1 MFPKIVCSRNEITLK
16 FCGTFWNHEK
26 VVSSLNSFHSKCVAN
41 HFRAE
46 QSLIWHFYFLN
57 HITLNPLSILSNRA
71 NRRISIKSYLCLHL
85 QNASK
90 IHWFFEGN
98 EGDSIL
104 FTIQTLLHQLKVTKT
119 VRISW
124 INHTVVEW
132 NPLPASERH
141 CIQIVCLRALKC
153 PIATHSEPNTF
164 GKFTTAAQ
172 RLLCWGS
179 IKTNIVV
186 DCAFHISQFHSDHRM
201 YSLQHHFEARSRE
214 SRVFHW
220 IIFKDSVI
228 IQVR

>member
-1 MFPKIVCSRNEITLK
+1 MFRLRNTHYCSSFVVYLPTISFGSFISYDVCQRRMFPKIVCSRNEITLK

-104 FTIQTLLHQLKVTKT
+104 FTIQTLLH
-119 VRISW
+119 
-124 INHTVVEW
+124 
-132 NPLPASERH
+132 
-141 CIQIVCLRALKC
+141 
-153 PIATHSEPNTF
+153 
-164 GKFTTAAQ
+164 
-172 RLLCWGS
+172 
-179 IKTNIVV
+179 
-186 DCAFHISQFHSDHRM
+186 
-201 YSLQHHFEARSRE
+201 
-214 SRVFHW
+214 
-220 IIFKDSVI
+220 
-228 IQVR
+228 